1 MITKDLFKIDLQL
14 FAEGDEDK
22 SNAPDV
28 EAITKQIEEKIKAE
42 YEKKLAQEKIAREES
57 EKKARELEI
66 SKMDEKSKA
75 DFLAKEKEDN
85 LLKRLA
91 EFESKAKEAE
101 ERAKGYEAKIKDVE
115 LKENVVKLKTQY
127 PLLAEDLDAV
137 KTWEGLSTFLEMKNS
152 LLKRAEELAKY
163 KDFVKKSGGSAF
175 DESGETSVT
184 EKEKLKS
191 FVEANKKLAIEKLL
205 AR

>member
-1 MITKDLFKIDLQL
+1 MKNKFKLDLQR
-14 FAEGDEDK
+14 FAEGDVPV
-22 SNAPDV
+22 SPDV
-28 EAITKQIEEKIKAE
+28 EAITKQIEERVKAE

-91 EFESKAKEAE
+91 EFEAKAKEADE
-101 ERAKGYEAKIKDVE
+101 KAKGYEAKIKDVE

-127 PLLAEDLDAV
+127 PLLAEELDSV

-152 LLKRAEELAKY
+152 LQKRAEELAKY

-184 EKEKLKS
+184 EKEKQKS

>member
-1 MITKDLFKIDLQL
+1 MKNKFKLDLQR
-14 FAEGDEDK
+14 FAEGDVPV
-22 SNAPDV
+22 SPDV
-28 EAITKQIEEKIKAE
+28 EAITKQIEERVKAE

-91 EFESKAKEAE
+91 EFEVKAKEADE
-101 ERAKGYEAKIKDVE
+101 KAKGYEAKIKDVE

-127 PLLAEDLDAV
+127 PLLAEELDSV

-152 LLKRAEELAKY
+152 LQKRAEELAKY

-184 EKEKLKS
+184 EKEKQKS

>member
-1 MITKDLFKIDLQL
+1 
-14 FAEGDEDK
+14 
-22 SNAPDV
+22 
-28 EAITKQIEEKIKAE
+28 
-42 YEKKLAQEKIAREES
+42 
-57 EKKARELEI
+57 
-66 SKMDEKSKA
+66 
-75 DFLAKEKEDN
+75 
-85 LLKRLA
+85 
-91 EFESKAKEAE
+91 
-101 ERAKGYEAKIKDVE
+101 
-115 LKENVVKLKTQY
+115 
-127 PLLAEDLDAV
+127 
-137 KTWEGLSTFLEMKNS
+137 MKNS

>member
-1 MITKDLFKIDLQL
+1 MKNKFKLDLQR
-14 FAEGDEDK
+14 FAEGDVPV
-22 SNAPDV
+22 SPDV
-28 EAITKQIEEKIKAE
+28 EAITKQIEERVKAE

-91 EFESKAKEAE
+91 EFEVKAKEADD
-101 ERAKGYEAKIKDVE
+101 RAKGYEAKIKDVE

-127 PLLAEDLDAV
+127 PLLAEELDSV

-152 LLKRAEELAKY
+152 LQKRAEELAKY

-184 EKEKLKS
+184 EKEKQKS

>member
-1 MITKDLFKIDLQL
+1 MKSKEFKLDLQR
-14 FAEGDEDK
+14 FAEGDE
-22 SNAPDV
+22 SVAPDIEVITRQV
-28 EAITKQIEEKIKAE
+28 EERVKAE
-42 YEKKLAQEKIAREES
+42 YDKKLAQEKIERE
-57 EKKARELEI
+57 KAEQRTKALELD
-66 SKMDEKSKA
+66 KMDEKAKA

-85 LLKRLA
+85 LLKRIA
-91 EFESKAKEAE
+91 ELEAGKKEADE
-101 ERAKGYEAKIKDVE
+101 KSKSYEAKIKDVE

-152 LLKRAEELAKY
+152 LQKRAEELAKY
-163 KDFVKKSGGSAF
+163 KDFVRKSGGSAF

>member
-1 MITKDLFKIDLQL
+1 MKTKEFKLDLQR
-14 FAEGDEDK
+14 FAEGDEVV
-22 SNAPDV
+22 APDIEVITRQV
-28 EAITKQIEEKIKAE
+28 EERVKTE
-42 YEKKLAQEKIAREES
+42 YDKKLAQEKIERE
-57 EKKARELEI
+57 KAEQRTKALELD
-66 SKMDEKSKA
+66 KMDEKAKA

-85 LLKRLA
+85 LLKRIA
-91 EFESKAKEAE
+91 ELEAGKKEADE
-101 ERAKGYEAKIKDVE
+101 KSKSYEAKIKDVE

-152 LLKRAEELAKY
+152 LQKRAEELAKY
-163 KDFVKKSGGSAF
+163 KDFVRKSGGSAF